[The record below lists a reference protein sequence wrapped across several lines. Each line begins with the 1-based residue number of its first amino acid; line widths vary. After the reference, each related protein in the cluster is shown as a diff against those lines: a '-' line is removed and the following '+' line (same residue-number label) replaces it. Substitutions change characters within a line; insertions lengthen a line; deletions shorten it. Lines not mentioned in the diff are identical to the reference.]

1 MATPSKQVL
10 VNALGEETEGAHRAT
25 GVSSPSAGAAAAAS
39 AVSVTP
45 DPEVVEQ
52 ARRRR
57 VTAQYKR
64 KVLEQADRCEP
75 GQLGALLRR
84 EGLYSSHL
92 TCWRRQREAG
102 ALAGL
107 AARQRGRPAPVP
119 DVHRQQVAALERENA
134 RLRQRLLQAET
145 MIDVQKKSRS
155 CWGWTRARQRTPT
168 GPDDHRCDLGQA
180 GRRGACLPQPGG
192 GARHPLSAARP
203 RHRTRRATG
212 SAPEA
217 DPHGT

>member
-10 VNALGEETEGAHRAT
+10 VNALGEETEGAQRAT
-25 GVSSPSAGAAAAAS
+25 GVASPSAGAAAVAP
-39 AVSVTP
+39 AVSVAP

-57 VTAQYKR
+57 VTAQYQR

-107 AARQRGRPAPVP
+107 AARKRGRPAPVP

-145 MIDVQKKSRS
+145 MIDVQKKVSIL
-155 CWGWTRARQRTPT
+155 
-168 GPDDHRCDLGQA
+168 LG
-180 GRRGACLPQPGG
+180 LDP
-192 GARHPLSAARP
+192 RP
-203 RHRTRRATG
+203 PAYTDR
-212 SAPEA
+212 P
-217 DPHGT
+217 